1 MVARNARTLV
11 PDGRIRNDR
20 LACSAIFSGS
30 LLWFR
35 SRFSLF
41 SLSFA
46 QQEFLPHSAPA
57 NASVSNV
64 GKVQAHDNANF
75 SIAPACDGLLFPF
88 AENAGMVYTE
98 DGYKSL
104 LGLVMAATQGRGQQL
119 WALHYGWMWPAA
131 FGSDVAEVDPYFLK
145 WMIGVDRAA
154 AADAVVLW
162 GLPNEAGRIADHGG
176 IFAER
181 QPPDHVVTA

>member
-1 MVARNARTLV
+1 LR
-11 PDGRIRNDR
+11 
-20 LACSAIFSGS
+20 
-30 LLWFR
+30 
-35 SRFSLF
+35 
-41 SLSFA
+41 

-104 LGLVMAATQGRGQQL
+104 LGLVVAATQGRGQQL